1 MKITTGALMQL
12 RDKYRIA
19 LLSAFALG
27 IHGIE
32 SLFPSPVP
40 WLRLGFAN
48 IITLATLVLY
58 GMYPAIM
65 VTLIR
70 VILGSLFS
78 GTFLG
83 PAFLLSLVGGIASTL
98 AMGLVLSAVPR
109 LFSVVGLSI
118 IGALFHNISQLIIA
132 YFFFVQRIEA
142 ILLITPFIILL
153 GTLTGTLNGFISE
166 MLINNLKISAQT
178 IQNVSQ

>member
-1 MKITTGALMQL
+1 MTGELMQL
-12 RDKYRIA
+12 RDRYRIA

-32 SLFPSPVP
+32 SLIPTPIP
-40 WLRLGFAN
+40 WLRPGFAN
-48 IITLATLVLY
+48 IITLVTLILY
-58 GMYPAIM
+58 GLYPAVM

-70 VILGSLFS
+70 VVLGSLLS

-83 PAFLLSLVGGIASTL
+83 PAFLLSLGGGTTSIL
-98 AMGLVLSAVPR
+98 AMGIVFIAMPR
-109 LFSVVGLSI
+109 LFSAVGLSI
-118 IGALFHNISQLIIA
+118 VGALTHNIAQLIIA

-142 ILLITPFIILL
+142 ILLITPLIMLL

-166 MLINNLKISAQT
+166 MLIKNLKNSGQT
-178 IQNVSQ
+178 IQNVIQ

>member
-1 MKITTGALMQL
+1 MQL

-32 SLFPSPVP
+32 SFIPTPIP

-70 VILGSLFS
+70 IVLGSLFS

-83 PAFLLSLVGGIASTL
+83 PAFMLSLGGGMASTL
-98 AMGLVLSAVPR
+98 AMGIVFLTMPR
-109 LFSVVGLSI
+109 LFSAVGLSI

-142 ILLITPFIILL
+142 ILLITPLIMLF
-153 GTLTGTLNGFISE
+153 GTLTGTFNGFVSE
-166 MLINNLKISAQT
+166 MLIKNLKKSGQT
-178 IQNVSQ
+178 IQNVIQ

>member
-1 MKITTGALMQL
+1 MQL

-19 LLSAFALG
+19 MLSAFALG

-32 SLFPSPVP
+32 SFFPAPIP

-70 VILGSLFS
+70 VVLGSLLS

-83 PAFLLSLVGGIASTL
+83 PAFLLSLGGGMASTL
-98 AMGLVLSAVPR
+98 SMGVVFLIMPR
-109 LFSVVGLSI
+109 LFSTIGLSI
-118 IGALFHNISQLIIA
+118 IGAMFHNSAQLVIA

-142 ILLITPFIILL
+142 IILIAPLIMLI

-166 MLINNLKISAQT
+166 MLIKNLKNSGQT
-178 IQNVSQ
+178 IQNVLR